1 MFLSIWTMTHF
12 DIFDLVHHYIR
23 FSLTL
28 VFTAGFKISVL
39 ANWIIITAHLKQ
51 LLLELN

>member
-1 MFLSIWTMTHF
+1 MFLSIWTITLF
-12 DIFDLVHHYIR
+12 DIFVHHHIR

-39 ANWIIITAHLKQ
+39 GKLQINSTTHLKQ
-51 LLLELN
+51 LLLESN